1 MATKKAPGAP
11 SERARM
17 EKELRQA
24 MTEVDEEGLLFLLR
38 QAQVLVHNARIDRLN
53 RETTVKGRG
62 SAAASRAPKPAARDV
77 DSGKV
82 DSGKAVSFEQAQGGK
97 SVFLTIGGARK
108 VMTTEELKRLVRI
121 CYAAETKS
129 DALSQLYRVLSQER
143 NDILFD
149 ARIGSAA
156 SPLMEQL
163 FHAIRSEYRLKDR

>member
-53 RETTVKGRG
+53 RETTAKGRG
-62 SAAASRAPKPAARDV
+62 SAAASRAPKPAARDA
-77 DSGKV
+77 

-97 SVFLTIGGARK
+97 SIFLTIGGARK
-108 VMTTEELKRLVRI
+108 VMTNEELKRLVRI